1 MPSIAQAIPGHRSV
15 VTDHPGKRVR
25 LKFTRFLPVS
35 ILNLPTELRCADGM
49 SDAYGGQRDLGFQQV
64 AAASSRIRRLSIVFL
79 RDYLDQPSSLES
91 CPATDG
97 SCRSTL
103 LSRKANIIAN
113 LTLDRYVLSWIEAN
127 TGLE

>member
-1 MPSIAQAIPGHRSV
+1 M
-15 VTDHPGKRVR
+15 R

-49 SDAYGGQRDLGFQQV
+49 PDAYGVQTDLGFQQV
-64 AAASSRIRRLSIVFL
+64 AAASSRIRRLSIAFLL

-103 LSRKANIIAN
+103 LSRNANIIAN
-113 LTLDRYVLSWIEAN
+113 LTLDRYALSWIEAN